1 MFRFDE
7 AFRRELQG
15 NWLPLATAFSCLL
28 FGLSS
33 SAFASPFLF
42 PEVIAEFGWS
52 REQATLLASFKY
64 AFASISALV
73 FGLVIDRIGV
83 WLALSLLM
91 TLAGSA
97 MVMWIWI
104 ENLPMYYLSGAMTG
118 IAVGGGGIALKVLVA
133 RSFHISHGTAMGIV
147 LMGSATAGTLI
158 PIIISLLISKL
169 GWRYGFAAM
178 SLSIWF
184 IVIPFLIM
192 GYHSSRKSPVVMQ
205 ASRELHDLPTT
216 AAIAGDQAGLLARIR
231 ETLRNRTFWIIALGG
246 LIISAVDAAFFQHQV
261 LILKDFDYS
270 PAAVVSI
277 VSVMGLI
284 SVGARLV
291 SGNILDST
299 SNRGLAGLYIALLAS
314 CVLAPFLAL
323 PIILVSFVLLRAF
336 GHAAVLLDTTVMTK
350 HAFGNT
356 RSLGML
362 YGFMA
367 VLSNA
372 GSAAGPWL
380 MGRMFDVTG
389 SYDLAYVTLAGL
401 TVAAVVLALNIR
413 PAYWLAMNKKAKE
426 RQVVVQTQSIPVDS
440 RS

>member
-1 MFRFDE
+1 MLRFDE

-33 SAFASPFLF
+33 SAFAAPFLF

-64 AFASISALV
+64 AFASVSALI

-91 TLAGSA
+91 TLAGAA

-104 ENLPMYYLSGAMTG
+104 ANLPMYYLSGAMTG

-192 GYHSSRKSPVVMQ
+192 GYRRSKKSPVMQ
-205 ASRELHDLPTT
+205 ASREPHETAT
-216 AAIAGDQAGLLARIR
+216 AAATTGDQASLLARIR
-231 ETLRNRTFWIIALGG
+231 GTLGNRTFWIIALGG

-261 LILKDFDYS
+261 LILKDFNYS

-291 SGNILDST
+291 SGNILDSS
-299 SNRGLAGLYIALLAS
+299 SNRGLAGLYIALFAS
-314 CVLAPFLAL
+314 CVIAPFLAF
-323 PIILVSFVLLRAF
+323 PLVLMSFVLLRAF

-356 RSLGML
+356 KSLGML

-367 VLSNA
+367 VLSNV
-372 GSAAGPWL
+372 GNAAGPWI
-380 MGRMFDVTG
+380 MGRIFDVTG
-389 SYDLAYVTLAGL
+389 SYDLAYATLAGL
-401 TVAAVVLALNIR
+401 TMAAVVLALNIH
-413 PAYWLAMNKKAKE
+413 PAYWLAVNQKAKN
-426 RQVVVQTQSIPVDS
+426 RQAAVQAQTIPVEP